1 MASPDTDELATVP
14 TPASA
19 PDAKSGGRGAGRAA
33 RQERAEPAAEAEAKA
48 VPQQQTEPLA
58 TASGDQR
65 VAAQQTEPPTAGS
78 GAAEAQ
84 QQTEPLATAS
94 GDQRVAAQ
102 QTEPPSA
109 GSVVAEAQQQT
120 ELLATGSGVAEAQQQ
135 TELLATGSGV
145 AEAQQQT
152 EPLAFEPGE
161 AQTVPQER
169 VEPELIEP
177 ADPTSADVSEA
188 AEPAKPGGRWWRG
201 FTGSLAAG
209 LTVLAIGVL
218 VVAGI
223 DLNTGAPGPGA
234 VLLIGHPLAAIL
246 ALLAQRVADRRNGA
260 PAAGAGVA
268 VVLFTVSALTLFWLT

>member
-1 MASPDTDELATVP
+1 MASPDTDELATLP
-14 TPASA
+14 LPSGAPKAEQARPAA
-19 PDAKSGGRGAGRAA
+19 PDAAGVSG
-33 RQERAEPAAEAEAKA
+33 AEPQT
-48 VPQQQTEPLA
+48 VPQQQIKPLA
-58 TASGDQR
+58 AEPGATE
-65 VAAQQTEPPTAGS
+65 VPPLAAEP
-78 GAAEAQ
+78 GAA
-84 QQTEPLATAS
+84 
-94 GDQRVAAQ
+94 
-102 QTEPPSA
+102 
-109 GSVVAEAQQQT
+109 
-120 ELLATGSGVAEAQQQ
+120 
-135 TELLATGSGV
+135 
-145 AEAQQQT
+145 
-152 EPLAFEPGE
+152 E

-177 ADPTSADVSEA
+177 AEA
-188 AEPAKPGGRWWRG
+188 PAEEPAEPGKPRGRWWRG

-234 VLLIGHPLAAIL
+234 VLLIGHPVAAIL

>member
-1 MASPDTDELATVP
+1 VASPDTDELATVP

-19 PDAKSGGRGAGRAA
+19 PDAEAGGRGAGRAP
-33 RQERAEPAAEAEAKA
+33 RQERAEPAAGAEAKA

-65 VAAQQTEPPTAGS
+65 VAARQTELLATGTGAAEAQQQTEPPSAGS

-84 QQTEPLATAS
+84 QQTEPLA
-94 GDQRVAAQ
+94 V
-102 QTEPPSA
+102 
-109 GSVVAEAQQQT
+109 
-120 ELLATGSGVAEAQQQ
+120 
-135 TELLATGSGV
+135 
-145 AEAQQQT
+145 
-152 EPLAFEPGE
+152 EPGE

-169 VEPELIEP
+169 VEPELVEP
-177 ADPTSADVSEA
+177 TNPTSADVSEG